1 MELIKLALRNL
12 SRQKRRTFLLGGAI
26 AFGIM
31 IVTIINGFVGAF
43 IVNISENFANLAAG
57 HVFVQGIEKS
67 KSGKEYEII
76 HDDSALMAAQKE
88 VADKLGIRPMYLS
101 KRSTFAGTLIFAGKN
116 AQLTIDGADFASETY
131 LPERLAFRSGGMKG
145 MSAKEGL
152 IVSEPIARRLGAEV
166 GDRIL
171 VQMKTYTGQQ
181 NVGEFAIAGITAD
194 PGILGSMAG
203 YANKAYVN
211 ELLNLGPDDYQSLGI
226 YLPALEGMDR
236 YGNALY
242 ETLRAKVQVFTH
254 DAAKKD
260 ENFVTAMMSQ
270 AKKETWSGTK
280 YRVFTLNDMLSQV
293 QQIVNVLN
301 SASLVILLI
310 LFVIIMVGILNTFR
324 IIMYERIREIG
335 TMRSIGMQRGEV
347 RSLFLYEATFLA
359 LGGVVV
365 GIVLALVAM
374 GVASLVNF
382 GLNSPLFIILKNG
395 HMTFRLEPIRTIAD
409 VVIVAALTLSAAAIP
424 ARNAAR
430 MDPAVALRT
439 VK

>member
-1 MELIKLALRNL
+1 MEIIKLALRNL
-12 SRQKRRTFLLGGAI
+12 SRQKKRTFMLGGAI

-43 IVNISENFANLAAG
+43 VSNISENFANLAAG

-67 KSGKEYEII
+67 SSGKEYEII
-76 HDDSALMAAQKE
+76 HDDSTLVQAADE
-88 VADKLGIRPMYLS
+88 VAKQVGIQAKYVS
-101 KRSTFAGTLIFAGKN
+101 KRSSFQGSLVFAGKN
-116 AQLTIDGADFASETY
+116 AQLQIDGVDFASETY
-131 LPERLAFRSGGMKG
+131 LPDRLAFKSGGMEG
-145 MSAKEGL
+145 MKSKDGL
-152 IVSEPIARRLGAEV
+152 IVSEPIAKRLGVEV

-171 VQMKTYTGQQ
+171 VQMKTYTGQN

-203 YANKAYVN
+203 YANKSFVN
-211 ELLNLGPDDYQSLGI
+211 ELLNLGPEDYQLLGF
-226 YLPALEGMDR
+226 YLPALGGMDK

-242 ETLRAKVQVFTH
+242 EKLRAKVQVFTH
-254 DAAKKD
+254 DTSATQ
-260 ENFVTAMMSQ
+260 ENFVAAMMNQS
-270 AKKETWSGTK
+270 KKETWTGTK

-301 SASLVILLI
+301 SASLVILLV
-310 LFVIIMVGILNTFR
+310 LFLIIMVGISNTFR

-359 LGGVVV
+359 IGGVVV
-365 GIVLALVAM
+365 GMLLALVAM
-374 GVASLVNF
+374 GVVSLLNF

-395 HMTFRLEPIRTIAD
+395 HMTFKLQFIRTAAD
-409 VVIVAALTLSAAAIP
+409 IVIVAALTMAAAFFP

-430 MDPAVALRT
+430 LDPAVALRT

>member
-1 MELIKLALRNL
+1 MEIIKLALRNL
-12 SRQKRRTFLLGGAI
+12 SRQKKRTFMLGGAI

-31 IVTIINGFVGAF
+31 IVTVINGFVGAF
-43 IVNISENFANLAAG
+43 VSNISENFANLAAG

-67 KSGKEYEII
+67 RTGKEYDII
-76 HDDSALMAAQKE
+76 HDDSALAEAQAE
-88 VADKLGIRPMYLS
+88 VSREMGLKPLYAS
-101 KRSTFAGTLIFAGKN
+101 KRSSFRGTLVYAGKT
-116 AQLTIDGADFASETY
+116 AELSIDGVDFASESY
-131 LPERLAFRSGGMKG
+131 LPERLAFLSGGMKG
-145 MSAKEGL
+145 MSAKEGI
-152 IVSEPIARRLGAEV
+152 IVSEPIAKRLGVEA

-181 NVGEFAIAGITAD
+181 NVGEFAIAGITVD
-194 PGILGSMAG
+194 PGILGSMSG

-211 ELLNLGPDDYQSLGI
+211 ELLNLGPGDYQVFGL
-226 YLPALEGMDR
+226 YLPSLSGMDR
-236 YGNALY
+236 YGDALY
-242 ETLRAKVQVFTH
+242 KTLRRKVQVF
-254 DAAKKD
+254 DRDPAKKN

-270 AKKETWSGTK
+270 SKKESWTGTK

-301 SASLVILLI
+301 SASLVILLV

-347 RSLFLYEATFLA
+347 RTLFLCEASFLA
-359 LGGVVV
+359 LGGVAL
-365 GIVLALVAM
+365 GIALALAIMAAM
-374 GVASLVNF
+374 SFVNF

-395 HMTFRLEPIRTIAD
+395 HMTFKLQFIRTAAD
-409 VVIVAALTLSAAAIP
+409 ILIVAALTLIAAFVP
-424 ARNAAR
+424 ARKAAQL
-430 MDPAVALRT
+430 DPAVALRT